1 MKKNILKVAKLPIL
15 NYFFNL
21 YSKHKS
27 KEKKLSYGTENPDKI
42 FYVIGQKERT
52 GGLWWI
58 VNKVVMHLAYAED
71 NGYIP
76 IVDFKSF
83 WTQYHLDGELGKVN
97 VWEKFFCQPMDYNLE
112 SIVNSKN
119 IIISDKKPAPSQEYF
134 MGNTDFYDNPDRLA
148 YFQKIFKKYIRFS
161 EASKSYLEDK
171 KSKIIPNNSKV
182 LGVLCRG
189 TDYLLKKPKGH
200 PIQPNPQE
208 VIVRTEQ
215 VMREY
220 KCDFV
225 FVATEDADILDIFK
239 EKFGDYLLYVN
250 QNRIRQEE
258 MTNANLV
265 VDITSKSKQDKYIMG
280 LDYLLS
286 TYILASCP
294 CFIGGRTGGTKGV
307 LLMQE
312 GFEYCYIY
320 NLGFYE

>member
-1 MKKNILKVAKLPIL
+1 MKKIILRVAKLPIL
-15 NYFFNL
+15 NYFFIL
-21 YSKHKS
+21 YIKHKS
-27 KEKKLSYGTENPDKI
+27 KEKKLSYGIENPDKV

-58 VNKVVMHLAYAED
+58 VNKVVMHLAYADD

-76 IVDFKSF
+76 VVDFKNF
-83 WTQYHLDGELGKVN
+83 WTQYHTDGELGNVN
-97 VWEKFFCQPMDYNLE
+97 VWEKFFCQPMGYNLE
-112 SIVNSKN
+112 SIAKSKN
-119 IIISDKKPAPSQEYF
+119 IIISDKKPAPSLDYL

-148 YFQKIFKKYIRFS
+148 YFQKIFKKYIRFC
-161 EASKSYLEDK
+161 EDSKSYLEDK
-171 KSKIIPNNSKV
+171 KTKIIPKGSKV

-189 TDYLLKKPKGH
+189 TDYLLKRPKDH

-208 VIVRTEQ
+208 VIEHAEQ

-225 FVATEDADILDIFK
+225 FIATEDADILDMFK
-239 EKFGDYLLYVN
+239 ERFGDYLLYVD

-258 MTNANLV
+258 MANANLV
-265 VDITSKSKQDKYIMG
+265 VDVTSKSQKDKYIMG

-286 TYILASCP
+286 TYILSSCS